1 MTETEADKEITRE
14 EALAHPEL
22 CSDPTQVSKGVLDD
36 AIPDFEEHVLH
47 IYEAVVLESH
57 SSEAAAGSSITDHQR
72 RALRLALVQRG
83 PRGGQVQRDPS
94 VKDKNRY
101 SKWFGFGPQ
110 FWCAD
115 FVAFCVDR
123 SGNHDKKVPWGYP
136 SAVRNIT
143 AWGKKHG
150 KIHSMP
156 KKGDIFTYKNGGHT
170 GLVLSAHGSSF
181 ITVEGNTG
189 PPAGTSSPSGSVW
202 VASHSRDASD
212 GMYFFV
218 GWDF

>member
-14 EALAHPEL
+14 QAEKDPDLR
-22 CSDPTQVSKGVLDD
+22 SDPTQAHKGVLDD

-47 IYEAVVLESH
+47 AFEAIVLEPD
-57 SSEAAAGSSITDHQR
+57 ADGAAGSPITRHQQ
-72 RALRLALVQRG
+72 RALKLALVQRG
-83 PRGGQVQRDPS
+83 PRGKIQRDPVGS
-94 VKDKNRY
+94 NCQRY
-101 SKWFGFGPQ
+101 SEYFGFGCQ

-115 FVAFCVDR
+115 FVSYCIDKT
-123 SGNHDKKVPWGYP
+123 GNNDKKVPWGYP

-156 KKGDIFTYKNGGHT
+156 RKGDIFTYKDGDHT
-170 GLVLSAHGSSF
+170 GFVLSAHGSSF
-181 ITVEGNTG
+181 MTVEGNTTG
-189 PPAGTSSPSGSVW
+189 PEGTFYVN
-202 VASHSRDASD
+202 SHSRDASS

-218 GWDF
+218 RWDF